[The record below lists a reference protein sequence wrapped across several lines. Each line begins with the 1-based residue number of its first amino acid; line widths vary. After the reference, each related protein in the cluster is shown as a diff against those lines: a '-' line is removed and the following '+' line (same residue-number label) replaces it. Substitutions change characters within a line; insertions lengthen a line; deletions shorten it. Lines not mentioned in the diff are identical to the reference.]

1 MFGASEDRARQLA
14 GRQRWKRI
22 SSSGSSSSHRSVSS
36 LSQVSHWGTSSI
48 FEQNIQRPTSIPERY
63 AYAANGTQDGSHN
76 PGGVQHTSQHAASPD
91 AEVALSQMTNNDQHP
106 PTQQQRRQTEHL
118 SQVLYNDT
126 ATSNG
131 RYPSSSQFV
140 LPTHIKQHGSFES
153 KTTIFHRLRNAS
165 APTPQTYTAGPES
178 TTTPAHNLTSRSIS
192 TSVAEAHPTV
202 SMRGGAL
209 YGPHLIAT
217 PVYTTGTHW
226 IATAKNHPCW
236 ELPYNTGLM
245 YRVFLDSL
253 PLAQVTKFIFI
264 FCGRVDRVRDQFDS
278 ARRLFFYHL
287 DSADQLN
294 FKRMIIERAKE
305 LLGLYLN
312 KQQYPPHE
320 LVRLQT
326 TSKQGDD
333 YPLACLPYLVEAT
346 LPTETTHTTFPVEKI
361 TLDSDLIMDHA
372 TAVRYYGA
380 GGGGSNTSAATK
392 ATLNKLF
399 DKYRE
404 DPTGE
409 PDAIGVEGTMSYLP
423 QLEVDLEGMESLAAL
438 EIIQAPTMGEISRD
452 GFVNGWLE
460 RDCDTIDKQKAY
472 IKNLKTQL
480 PTDKAVFTRVYKYT
494 FFLAKTGQQKAV
506 ALESAILYW
515 DLLFASPLSA
525 VKWSTPS
532 TPWLDWWKE
541 FLNASWKKSVNKDM
555 WNETLKFAQLTL
567 QDEAISFWNEE
578 SSWPS
583 VIDDFVEWVKN
594 EKRGGSEQKAEE
606 MEY

>member
-22 SSSGSSSSHRSVSS
+22 SSSGSTSSRRSVSS
-36 LSQVSHWGTSSI
+36 LSQVSHWETSSI
-48 FEQNIQRPTSIPERY
+48 FEQNIQRPMPIPEHH
-63 AYAANGTQDGSHN
+63 AYAIDATQDESHN
-76 PGGVQHTSQHAASPD
+76 PGRVLHTSQRAASPD
-91 AEVALSQMTNNDQHP
+91 AEVALSRMMANDQHP
-106 PTQQQRRQTEHL
+106 QTQQQRRQAEHL

-126 ATSNG
+126 MTSG
-131 RYPSSSQFV
+131 GLYPSTSHFV
-140 LPTHIKQHGSFES
+140 LPTYIRQHGPFES
-153 KTTIFHRLRNAS
+153 ITTIFHRLRNAS
-165 APTPQTYTAGPES
+165 EPIPQTYTAGHEL
-178 TTTPAHNLTSRSIS
+178 TTTSAHNFTSRSVS
-192 TSVAEAHPTV
+192 TGTAEAHTIV
-202 SMRGGAL
+202 SMRGGADH
-209 YGPHLIAT
+209 GQTIVAI

-226 IATAKNHPCW
+226 IEKAQDHPSW
-236 ELPYNTGLM
+236 EISYNSGIM
-245 YRVFLDSL
+245 YRFFLDSL
-253 PLAQVTKFIFI
+253 PRDQVADFILI
-264 FCGRVDRVRDQFDS
+264 FGHRSSVRDQYSS
-278 ARRLFFYHL
+278 ARRLFFYSL
-287 DSADQLN
+287 DSTFQLN
-294 FKRMIIERAKE
+294 FKRMIMERAKE
-305 LLGLYLN
+305 LLGFRLN
-312 KQQYPPHE
+312 KKEHPLDELRNLIKKSSEGDKFPP
-320 LVRLQT
+320 V
-326 TSKQGDD
+326 
-333 YPLACLPYLVEAT
+333 CLPYLVEAT
-346 LPTETTHTTFPVEKI
+346 LPTETTF
-361 TLDSDLIMDHA
+361 
-372 TAVRYYGA
+372 YGSGGG

-404 DPTGE
+404 DPAGE

-438 EIIQAPTMGEISRD
+438 EIIQAPTMGEITRD

-460 RDCDTIDKQKAY
+460 RDCDTIEKQKAY

-480 PTDKAVFTRVYKYT
+480 PTDKALFTRVYKYT
-494 FFLAKTGQQKAV
+494 FFLAKTGQQKGV
-506 ALESAILYW
+506 ALDSAILYW

-541 FLNASWKKSVNKDM
+541 FLNASWKKSINKDM

-594 EKRGGSEQKAEE
+594 EKRGGREQKAEE